1 MYRSLPLLSFEKSEI
16 FIKLLPLDYFLS
28 DEWPWMIPS
37 GIQTK
42 LALAPLRRPKSHQAD
57 NGVFRGVLHSYVP
70 SEESET
76 VVPLRPLWIVVSLP
90 FFVPFDVSLSKYQP
104 RLA

>member
-1 MYRSLPLLSFEKSEI
+1 
-16 FIKLLPLDYFLS
+16 
-28 DEWPWMIPS
+28 MIPS

-42 LALAPLRRPKSHQAD
+42 LVLAPPRIPKSHQAD
-57 NGVFRGVLHSYVP
+57 NGVSRGVLHSYVP

-76 VVPLRPLWIVVSLP
+76 GVPLRPLWIVVSLP